1 MDNKLDTA
9 EKKVLV
15 DIVKLVQKRGMKG
28 KLGGWKEFLNVHDK
42 KFGAGKSDPSK
53 RSHED
58 LAEFLKTFSS
68 DEDLKY
74 FDNILRHH
82 SNQYTVERLKDR
94 SHDSPEQ
101 SLVQATI
108 QHPRYPMDYSFPS
121 IDEGWLVITL
131 KKKAKGIKSTTML
144 AVDCEMVLCEDGTE
158 ALVKVCVVDHNLEV
172 KLHELVKPEKA
183 ITDYR
188 TEITGV
194 SSKDLETVT
203 RSLAD
208 IQKSLKKL
216 LYSGAILVGHS
227 LNNDLGVLKLDYP
240 RVVDTAYIF
249 QPMDGSTYRSP
260 SLNSLCQA
268 VLGHGVRK
276 KGATHNCQDDACAT
290 MKLVLAK
297 IKHGVDKPF
306 PLTLVQEP
314 VPESEMSKL
323 LIHRIPTTVN
333 SETLHKIVPGDF
345 TIELKPTR
353 NGQVDKYSALAI
365 FKNPR
370 EAREAYENVQGSQE
384 KDSNGRLQ
392 KLVKCP
398 GTNAGVYVR
407 TMGVDDNRKK
417 RDLQEDETLDTS
429 KNKKIKMDPEVE
441 KDDALKPLQVKHEL
455 EKKAHLKQ
463 IEALK
468 QRLKESESEHLK
480 EIDALNKRLK
490 ESELEIESMKEQLVS
505 QRSKESEL
513 EIESMKEQLRKKDF
527 EINTLHKMIDN
538 IRKKPKP
545 PRQSIKEQMD
555 DTC

>member
-1 MDNKLDTA
+1 MDNKFDTA

-15 DIVKLVQKRGMKG
+15 DIVKSVQKKGLKG
-28 KLGGWKEFLNVHDK
+28 KLGGWKEFLNIHDK
-42 KFGAGKSDPSK
+42 KFGATMSDPSR

-58 LAEFLKTFSS
+58 LAEFLKTFSK
-68 DEDLKY
+68 DDDLKY
-74 FDNILRHH
+74 FDNIMRRH

-94 SHDSPEQ
+94 SHHSPEQ

-108 QHPRYPMDYSFPS
+108 QHPDYPKEYSFPR

-131 KKKAKGIKSTTML
+131 KKKAKGIKSTAML

-172 KLHELVKPEKA
+172 KLLELVKPEKA
-183 ITDYR
+183 IAEYR

-203 RSLAD
+203 CSLAD

-216 LYSGAILVGHS
+216 LSSGAILVGHS
-227 LNNDLGVLKLDYP
+227 LHNDLGVLKLDYP

-249 QPMDGSTYRSP
+249 QPMDGSTYRKH

-268 VLGHGVRK
+268 VLGHEVRK
-276 KGATHNCQDDACAT
+276 EGASHNCQDDACAT

-314 VPESEMSKL
+314 VSESEMSKL

-333 SETLHKIVPGDF
+333 SETLHEIVPGDF
-345 TIELKPTR
+345 TIEQKPAR

-365 FKNPR
+365 FKNQR
-370 EAREAYENVQGSQE
+370 EAHEAYENVQGSQGT
-384 KDSNGRLQ
+384 DSSRRLQ
-392 KLVKCP
+392 KLVKCRLST
-398 GTNAGVYVR
+398 GESVSIYVR
-407 TMGVDDNRKK
+407 KMGVDNHRIK
-417 RDLQEDETLDTS
+417 RELQEDETLDSS
-429 KNKKIKMDPEVE
+429 KNKKLKMDQVE
-441 KDDALKPLQVKHEL
+441 EDYALKALQVKHEL
-455 EKKAHLKQ
+455 EKKAHLKK
-463 IEALK
+463 IEALN
-468 QRLKESESEHLK
+468 QLLKESESKHLK
-480 EIDALNKRLK
+480 EIDALNKQLK
-490 ESELEIESMKEQLVS
+490 ESELEIESMKEQLLN

-513 EIESMKEQLRKKDF
+513 EIETMKEQLRKKDF
-527 EINTLHKMIDN
+527 EINTLHKMVDTIQKR
-538 IRKKPKP
+538 RKLSTKKLGTG
-545 PRQSIKEQMD
+545 I
-555 DTC
+555 